1 MTSSALNFTFP
12 FRDLLGIEGLS
23 ASDITNLLDL
33 ADTYVDLNRQIDKK
47 TDVLRGRTQINLFFE
62 SSTRTQSSLSW
73 PETPGADVMN
83 MSVSSSALNKG
94 ETLLDTA
101 VTLNAMN
108 PDLLVIRHG
117 DSGAWHCWRKKS
129 PAPF

>member
-1 MTSSALNFTFP
+1 
-12 FRDLLGIEGLS
+12 
-23 ASDITNLLDL
+23 
-33 ADTYVDLNRQIDKK
+33 
-47 TDVLRGRTQINLFFE
+47 
-62 SSTRTQSSLSW
+62 
-73 PETPGADVMN
+73 MN

-117 DSGAWHCWRKKS
+117 EAGLWLCWRKKS